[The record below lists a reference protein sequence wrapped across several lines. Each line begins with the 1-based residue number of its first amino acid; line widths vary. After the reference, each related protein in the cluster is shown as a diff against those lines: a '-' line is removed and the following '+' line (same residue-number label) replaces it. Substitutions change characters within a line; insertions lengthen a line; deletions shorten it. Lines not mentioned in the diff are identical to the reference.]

1 MDGLDNV
8 QLNRTPLGYLKGHGL
23 GDFSFLHVPLSFNNI
38 LYYCKDIIKCLT
50 TLSSIPLLIIII
62 IEREKEICEAYRL
75 AYLFRDFAWT
85 WHQRIS
91 QGWTDCIFYHADAR
105 WAAQFGAGLDHCW
118 QFIALWAI
126 SEPILAFYGAG
137 LSLRGAGLS
146 QWHSLFF
153 VPVQPWHLLCV
164 RPGQTVV
171 FQTNLASL
179 SSATVE

>member
-8 QLNRTPLGYLKGHGL
+8 QLNRTPLGYLKAHGL

-38 LYYCKDIIKCLT
+38 LYYCNDIIKCLT

-105 WAAQFGAGLDHCW
+105 WAAQFGAGLANCW

-146 QWHSLFF
+146 QMAEPIFCPS
-153 VPVQPWHLLCV
+153 PA
-164 RPGQTVV
+164 
-171 FQTNLASL
+171 LASPVCVTRTDCRV
-179 SSATVE
+179 SD